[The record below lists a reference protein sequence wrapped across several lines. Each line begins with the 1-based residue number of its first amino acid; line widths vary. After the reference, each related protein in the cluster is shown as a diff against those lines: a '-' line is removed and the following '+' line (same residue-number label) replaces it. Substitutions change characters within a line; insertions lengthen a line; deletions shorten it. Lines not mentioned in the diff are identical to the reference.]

1 MAVLKSKEEPVEKGK
16 NRAPKNAKAI
26 AKKKQKNVTLIY
38 EIRFCKISN
47 GI

>member
-1 MAVLKSKEEPVEKGK
+1 MAVLKSKVEPVEKGK
-16 NRAPKNAKAI
+16 NGAPKNAKAI
-26 AKKKQKNVTLIY
+26 AKKQKNVTLIY